1 MEYRYI
7 GKSGLRVSPVCMGTM
22 TFGSWTDK
30 AEAYRILDKSY
41 DRGIN
46 FFDTAEIYP
55 VPPDASTIGLTE
67 EIFGKWLQGKPR
79 DSLIIATKVSGAASG

>member
-7 GKSGLRVSPVCMGTM
+7 GKSGLRVSPICMGTM
-22 TFGSWTDK
+22 SFGSWSNK
-30 AEAYRILDKSY
+30 AEAFRILDKSY
-41 DRGIN
+41 ERGIN

-67 EIFGKWLQGKPR
+67 EFLENGYRTNPE
-79 DSLIIATKVSGAASG
+79 TP